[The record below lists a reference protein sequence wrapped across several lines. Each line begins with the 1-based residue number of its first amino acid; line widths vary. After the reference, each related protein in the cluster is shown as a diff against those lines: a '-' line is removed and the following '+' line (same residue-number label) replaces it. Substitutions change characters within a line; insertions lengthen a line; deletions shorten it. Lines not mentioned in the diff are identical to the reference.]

1 MSTSKNINILKDNIN
16 PIGSLR
22 SSLNTKLKI
31 NAVTHKNISI
41 MDKANANLKLL
52 KQAQHMS

>member
-41 MDKANANLKLL
+41 MDKVDANLKLL

>member
-1 MSTSKNINILKDNIN
+1 MSTSKNMNILKDNIN

-31 NAVTHKNISI
+31 NAKTHRNISM
-41 MDKANANLKLL
+41 MDKAEANLKLL